1 MTIAIIGGTGDEGL
15 GLAMRF
21 AHAGREVVIGSRSA
35 ERAHIAAEKVREAVP
50 EARVEGAE
58 NAAAAGRAEVVII
71 SVPYSGQHDTV
82 TALKDLLAGKLVI
95 NIVVPMEFGSGG
107 ARAVAVEEGSAAEQT
122 KAILGAEGR
131 VVSAFHNLS
140 AHELMELG
148 RPIDC
153 DVLVCGGD
161 ADSRRQVMELAELLP
176 GCRGI
181 DAGPL
186 RNSRYIED
194 ITVLLVGINRRYK
207 TQSGIR
213 MVGIPEPSSSK

>member
-1 MTIAIIGGTGDEGL
+1 MIAIIGGTGHEGL

-21 AHAGREVVIGSRSA
+21 ARAGERIVIGSRS
-35 ERAHIAAEKVREAVP
+35 EQRAADAAAKVREAVP
-50 EARVEGAE
+50 DADVTGAE
-58 NAAAAGRAEVVII
+58 NAAAARMAEIVFIA
-71 SVPYSGQHDTV
+71 VPYEGQRETV
-82 TALKDLLAGKLVI
+82 TALREALAGKLVV
-95 NIVVPMEFGSGG
+95 NIVVPMEFGKGG
-107 ARAVAVEEGSAAEQT
+107 PVAVPVPEGSAAEQT
-122 KAILGAEGR
+122 KAILGESAT

-140 AHELMELG
+140 AEELMALEKPLNV
-148 RPIDC
+148 

-161 ADSRRQVMELAELLP
+161 TESRKRVMALAALLP

-186 RNSRYIED
+186 RYSRYIED

-213 MVGIPEPSSSK
+213 IVGIPE

>member
-21 AHAGREVVIGSRSA
+21 AAAGHEIVIGSRSA
-35 ERAHIAAEKVREAVP
+35 ERAATAAEKVREAV
-50 EARVEGAE
+50 AAASVGGAE
-58 NAAAAGRAEVVII
+58 NAAAVQQADTVII
-71 SVPYSGQHDTV
+71 SVPFSGQKDTV
-82 TALKDLLAGKLVI
+82 TALKQQIGTKLVI
-95 NIVVPMEFGSGG
+95 NIVVPMEFGQGG

-122 KAILGAEGR
+122 KAILGPESR

-140 AHELMELG
+140 AHELMEVDKPL
-148 RPIDC
+148 DC

-161 ADSRRQVMELAELLP
+161 NESRGQVIKLAGQIA

-186 RNSRYIED
+186 RNSRLIED

-207 TQSGIR
+207 TQAGVR
-213 MVGIPEPSSSK
+213 LVGIPEGA

>member
-1 MTIAIIGGTGDEGL
+1 MIAIIGGTGEEGL

-21 AHAGREVVIGSRSA
+21 AASGEAIVIGSRSR
-35 ERAHIAAEKVREAVP
+35 ERAEAAAQKVRDAVP
-50 EARVEGAE
+50 NATVEGAE
-58 NAAAAGRAEVVII
+58 NPEAVRRAETVII
-71 SVPYSGQHDTV
+71 GVPYSGQRDTV
-82 TALKDLLAGKLVI
+82 TALKDLIGSKLVI
-95 NIVVPMEFGSGG
+95 NIVVPMEFGQGG

-122 KAILGAEGR
+122 KAILGPESR

-140 AHELMELG
+140 AHQLMDLG
-148 RPIDC
+148 RPLDC

-161 ADSRRQVMELAELLP
+161 AESRKQVMELARKLP

-207 TQSGIR
+207 TQSGVRI
-213 MVGIPEPSSSK
+213 VGLPED